1 MRARPTRRDAQGN
14 SGLSLVGRGRSEGGP
29 PCRRSR
35 CEPRLLRVP
44 RGTQPNSCPPDEAP
58 AEVLSPPSDHAGRNG
73 VLVTQLTHLPTQEE
87 NMARQSRR
95 ARVYAIIV
103 LIIGVVLIV
112 AGGVTWYM
120 VRDQLVAEKITVADD
135 ADFLA
140 GDDVDGPFSAYAQAD
155 VINEHA
161 LEATNGKTYAELD
174 REDPARRLP
183 LHLGRRVRGRGDGGR
198 PRHRDDPGRAGADV
212 GREGLGP

>member
-1 MRARPTRRDAQGN
+1 
-14 SGLSLVGRGRSEGGP
+14 
-29 PCRRSR
+29 
-35 CEPRLLRVP
+35 
-44 RGTQPNSCPPDEAP
+44 
-58 AEVLSPPSDHAGRNG
+58 
-73 VLVTQLTHLPTQEE
+73 
-87 NMARQSRR
+87 MARQSRR

-174 REDPARRLP
+174 REDPTRQTAMSASFL
-183 LHLGRRVRGRGDGGR
+183 
-198 PRHRDDPGRAGADV
+198 RASLYTSVVAFGVAAMAV
-212 GREGLGP
+212 GLGIAMILVALALMSVAKASVHEAAPAG